1 MGVEELER
9 AQHSP
14 ALNPVARRWQNLS
27 CRQAAWTGVSTF
39 SNLGVQEFPPDSS
52 PENLTNT
59 PYAPL
64 EVPRACRVEG
74 GRGLGFQAGDPTL
87 TPGACTQRW
96 GLQLL
101 APEPPPISKPHFSL
115 ELGSLPKTSSWSQ
128 PDLQSFG
135 PAHSCPQPP
144 HHHHHHRLLHGE
156 LPACPQRSLASP
168 AAISCSRP
176 PILSSL
182 VSPKSSSSGG
192 SRPGSQ
198 EGVREL
204 GTGPLVHRLVRRLEG
219 RAEQAEAPSGPA
231 QDTRAHILCH
241 PVLAGGCL
249 LFEWPIC

>member
-39 SNLGVQEFPPDSS
+39 SNLGIQEFPPDSS
-52 PENLTNT
+52 PENPTNT

-87 TPGACTQRW
+87 TPGACPQRW

-115 ELGSLPKTSSWSQ
+115 ELGSLPKTSSWAQ

-156 LPACPQRSLASP
+156 LP
-168 AAISCSRP
+168 
-176 PILSSL
+176 
-182 VSPKSSSSGG
+182 G
-192 SRPGSQ
+192 SHQLLQTP
-198 EGVREL
+198 
-204 GTGPLVHRLVRRLEG
+204 
-219 RAEQAEAPSGPA
+219 
-231 QDTRAHILCH
+231 H
-241 PVLAGGCL
+241 PVFTGFPQIL
-249 LFEWPIC
+249 LFRGLQAWQPGGGQGIGHGPPGPQAGQAA